1 MTAKLKKKTLL
12 LSGLIAIG
20 IISVLQGASSFFSSS
35 KTPTLS
41 QNQLRDLLIV
51 NRVSADTPP
60 DSGGD
65 TPNGGTGACP
75 SPSPSCK

>member
-20 IISVLQGASSFFSSS
+20 IISVLQGATNLFGSS
-35 KTPTLS
+35 KTTTLS

-51 NRVSADTPP
+51 NKASADTPP
-60 DSGGD
+60 DSGGGD
-65 TPNGGTGACP
+65 TPSPGNGACP
-75 SPSPSCK
+75 SPAPCK

>member
-20 IISVLQGASSFFSSS
+20 IISVLQGATSLLGSS

-41 QNQLRDLLIV
+41 QNQLRDLLII
-51 NRVSADTPP
+51 NKASADTPP
-60 DSGGD
+60 ADGGGD
-65 TPNGGTGACP
+65 TPGTGSCP
-75 SPSPSCK
+75 SPAPCK